1 MERTPAGIRPIFSS
15 ALSGPT
21 NSQRQLLGR
30 FLHGSA
36 RVLRGFAGGS
46 SGIASSSSGV
56 ASGGSGV
63 ASGGGSGVNGSV
75 ASGGG
80 SVRRSSGGVR
90 GGVSSLASGSGGV
103 SSSFLRGFDGF
114 FLLGAASEGQ
124 GGEGGGECDLRVHWI
139 STPKFCSL
147 LMSNTLHLQLADP
160 AAGLLD
166 ARKAF

>member
-56 ASGGSGV
+56 ASGGGSRIDSGV
-63 ASGGGSGVNGSV
+63 ASGGGG
-75 ASGGG
+75 
-80 SVRRSSGGVR
+80 VRRGSSGVR
-90 GGVSSLASGSGGV
+90 GGVSGLASGGSGV

-124 GGEGGGECDLRVHWI
+124 GGKGGSESDLRVH
-139 STPKFCSL
+139 
-147 LMSNTLHLQLADP
+147 
-160 AAGLLD
+160 
-166 ARKAF
+166 